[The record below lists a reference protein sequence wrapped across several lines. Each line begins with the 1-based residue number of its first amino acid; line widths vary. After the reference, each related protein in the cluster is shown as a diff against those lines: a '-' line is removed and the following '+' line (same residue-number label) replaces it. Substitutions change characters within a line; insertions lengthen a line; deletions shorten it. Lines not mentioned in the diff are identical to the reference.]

1 MKRRVRW
8 GSLWVWVGLL
18 LLLGSGIHAQEVRY
32 VDVLEIEGPVTP
44 VMLSYIER
52 GIRTAE
58 SDGAEALVIKL
69 NTPGGQVDLMNRIV
83 QTLLQANVP
92 VVIYVYPPGAY
103 AASAGTLITLSGHI
117 AAMAPGT
124 TIGAASPVGQQ
135 GEDLGETM
143 EKKVKEDLKAQARAL
158 AQRRGSEAMAWAESA
173 IEEAKAATAE
183 EALKMKV
190 IDFVALELGDL
201 LRQMDGFQ
209 VTVKNQER
217 TLHTADAAIRELP
230 MTLIEQF
237 LHTITNPTIAFLL
250 LTIGINALLFELS
263 SPGGYAGGIIGV
275 ICLLL
280 AFYALGVL
288 PVNYTGL
295 IFIVLAFI
303 LFVIDV
309 KAPTH
314 GVLTAGGIASLIA
327 GALLLFNSPLYRV
340 SLVAVVSVA
349 TVTGLFFA
357 FVVAKVVQIQKKPAV
372 TGREGLIGKIA
383 LVRTPLEP
391 TGTVFV
397 QGELW
402 NATAVDG
409 PIQTGERVE
418 ILSVDGFNLQVKR
431 VSKKQS

>member
-1 MKRRVRW
+1 MKASRVRW
-8 GSLWVWVGLL
+8 CSVWVWAVLFFF
-18 LLLGSGIHAQEVRY
+18 LGSGIRAQEARH
-32 VDVLEIEGPVTP
+32 VDVLDVEGPVTP

-58 SDGAEALVIKL
+58 SDGAEVLIIKL

-83 QTLLQANVP
+83 QALLQANVP
-92 VVIYVYPPGAY
+92 VAVYVYPPGAY

-124 TIGAASPVGQQ
+124 TIGAASPVGEQ
-135 GEDLGETM
+135 GQDLGETM

-158 AQRRGSEAMAWAESA
+158 AQRRGPEAIAWAESA

-183 EALKMKV
+183 EALELKV
-190 IDFVALELGDL
+190 IDFVALELDDL
-201 LRQMDGFQ
+201 LRQMDGFK
-209 VTVKNQER
+209 VTVRNQER

-230 MTLIEQF
+230 MTFVEQF

-263 SPGGYAGGIIGV
+263 SPGGYAAGVIGA

-357 FVVAKVVQIQKKPAV
+357 FVIAKVVQIQKKPAV

-402 NATAVDG
+402 SATAVNG
-409 PIQTGERVE
+409 PIQVGEKVE
-418 ILSVDGFNLQVKR
+418 VLSVDGFQLRVKK
-431 VSKKQS
+431 VSGA